1 MAQEKISMMA
11 RRLHGGFAHFTE
23 EGTEFVI
30 PGDTPTTITISAA
43 VAPDFEDK
51 LADQPSLG
59 CIEQVAFS
67 AESEDQTF
75 YCPKETGGY
84 ERHIERNVTADFIDL
99 TATMDMELVQRLEL
113 GVPQKIE
120 EGDDQV
126 PFSQSDRKIRGW
138 LYLLGRKQNGQ
149 PLLKLTLWCELRLQ
163 ENPAWSREPGRPV
176 LRAQAVAN
184 SLNEVVWPEEEED

>member
-1 MAQEKISMMA
+1 MMT
-11 RRLHGGFAHFTE
+11 RRLIGGFAHFTE
-23 EGTEFVI
+23 EGTTFTV
-30 PGDTPTTITISAA
+30 PGEPPTTVTIGPG
-43 VAPDFEDK
+43 VAPDFETK
-51 LADQPSLG
+51 LEDQPSLG

-67 AESEDQTF
+67 VESEDQTF

-84 ERHIERNVTADFIDL
+84 EAKVERNVTADYIDL
-99 TATMDMELVQRLEL
+99 TATLDMELIQRLEL
-113 GVPQKIE
+113 GVPEKIE
-120 EGDDQV
+120 EGEDQV

-184 SLNEVVWPEEEED
+184 TLNEVVWPEEEA